1 MFGYIFNFFYSFTN
15 LQCTKQIDNTKIH
28 VIKNHAWTDHFCK
41 RFSENEPYTNME
53 MKNLL
58 SKLNDASYIID
69 VGAHVGDTGLYLA
82 LHLQKY
88 LPQKSIDVIMI
99 EPDETKVDFIEK
111 MITHNKLTNC
121 VVFNCGV
128 SDKECT
134 GSLAINKEF
143 PDDTTVVEDDSSI
156 IPIGTIDDL
165 CIDVNVSLMHI
176 DVEGMEY
183 KCLEGSKAVL
193 KNVQY
198 IVIELNDICDRQKE
212 RAFLKE
218 NDFKQIENE
227 NMLKEYNNELYVK
240 TENLT

>member
-1 MFGYIFNFFYSFTN
+1 MFRYISNFFDSFFN
-15 LQCTKQIDNTKIH
+15 LQCVKEIDKTKID
-28 VIKNHAWTDHFCK
+28 VIKNHVWTDHFCK
-41 RFSENEPYTNME
+41 KFTANEPYTNME

-58 SKLNDASYIID
+58 SNLNTGSYIVD

-88 LPQKSIDVIMI
+88 HADKSIDVIMI

-111 MITHNKLTNC
+111 MIAHNKLTNC

-143 PDDTTVVEDDSSI
+143 PGATTVVEDNSSE
-156 IPIGTIDDL
+156 IPIGMIDDL
-165 CIDVNVSLMHI
+165 CKDVNISLMHI

-183 KCLEGSKAVL
+183 KCLAGSKEVL

-212 RAFLKE
+212 RDFLRE
-218 NDFKQIENE
+218 NNFKQIENE
-227 NMLKEYNNELYVK
+227 NMLKEYNNELYIK